1 MLLFPAGVTTDPPT
15 SPTDPGVTTTTSAM
29 ETTRAPIPV
38 PGGTCTCSVST
49 IHSTLFQKLRSLH
62 EIWLDETTT
71 SSNAACH
78 TGFVSVVEGYHILDG
93 LQIADDVTE
102 QQCLDACL
110 MFSMCLA
117 VDYNIA
123 TKECFAHNTSS
134 YCSEPTAK
142 PVCRHYKRAPCIEG
156 IFLVTRAV

>member
-1 MLLFPAGVTTDPPT
+1 M
-15 SPTDPGVTTTTSAM
+15 
-29 ETTRAPIPV
+29 
-38 PGGTCTCSVST
+38 
-49 IHSTLFQKLRSLH
+49 
-62 EIWLDETTT
+62 
-71 SSNAACH
+71 
-78 TGFVSVVEGYHILDG
+78 VEGYHTLDG

-156 IFLVTRAV
+156 MFLVTRAV